1 MTAPR
6 QARFPQDLAGL
17 NRLLDTIHVAD
28 GHRPIGEHLSLEL
41 VTGLPDKIPGLV
53 MEVDNQVMAYVGL
66 TDSLQPGWWTGEVA
80 VHPSWRTPAVFR
92 SLLEAA
98 TAEVAKRQG
107 AGLRLWTFLP
117 HLVDAALAQG
127 FRPERELRSL
137 VLDLPHP
144 SDPRYPAEVEVDR
157 FRPGRDEHEWLEI
170 NNEAFAGHPENGN
183 WTASA
188 LGQRMEQSW
197 FDASHVIV
205 ARHHEK
211 IIGFCWTKQE
221 EPAVGEIYVLAVA
234 PAHQRQGLGRALLLD
249 GLAHLDRAKVK
260 TAVLYVDSGN
270 DRATG
275 LYESIGFRLDHV
287 DRSFV
292 KSF

>member
-17 NRLLDTIHVAD
+17 NHLFETVHLAD
-28 GHRPIGEHLSLEL
+28 GHRPIGEHLFLEL
-41 VTGLPDKIPGLV
+41 ITGGPAEIPGLV
-53 MEVDNQVMAYVGL
+53 MEDANQVVAYVGL
-66 TDSLQPGWWTGEVA
+66 TNGLQPGWWIGELA
-80 VHPSWRTPAVFR
+80 VHPAWRTRGVFR

-98 TAEVAKRQG
+98 IAEVAKTQG

-117 HLVDAALAQG
+117 HLVEVALGQG

-137 VLDLPHP
+137 IVDLPHA
-144 SDPRYPAEVEVDR
+144 SDPRYPVEVEVDR
-157 FRPGRDEHEWLEI
+157 FRPGQDEHEWLEV

-183 WTASA
+183 WTADVLA
-188 LGQRMEQSW
+188 RRMEQSW
-197 FDASHVIV
+197 FDAAHVII
-205 ARHHEK
+205 ARHHER

-221 EPAVGEIYVLAVA
+221 QPDVGEIYALAVA

-249 GLAHLDRAKVK
+249 GLAHLSRNAR
-260 TAVLYVDSGN
+260 TAVLYVDSQN
-270 DRATG
+270 DRASR